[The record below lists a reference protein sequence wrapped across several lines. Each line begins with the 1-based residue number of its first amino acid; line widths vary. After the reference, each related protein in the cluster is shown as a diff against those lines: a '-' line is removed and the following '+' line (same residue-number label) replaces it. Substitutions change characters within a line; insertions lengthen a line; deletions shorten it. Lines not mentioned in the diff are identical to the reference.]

1 MKELGPEKVLGIQ
14 KEGKECVGE
23 ESENRA
29 AREAERVLGCGSE
42 LGQVTS
48 EAPSNCEFLGS

>member
-1 MKELGPEKVLGIQ
+1 MLEKNQKTKQPGKQNLG
-14 KEGKECVGE
+14 
-23 ESENRA
+23 
-29 AREAERVLGCGSE
+29 